1 MLDREKAQPMERKA
15 LNGNQ
20 LKVIA
25 MAAMTILDHLLLDRT
40 IRL

>member
-1 MLDREKAQPMERKA
+1 MMERKP

-25 MAAMTILDHLLLDRT
+25 MAAMTVDHVTCVLFPGYPKDW
-40 IRL
+40 